1 MLMKIKI
8 DDRPWTMVDGLW
20 SMIVIMFAVSHLI
33 HTFANI
39 KFKQIFMTKKIVLC
53 LLVLSFSLSFVP
65 ATSKA
70 ESANTMTATAKEQ
83 ADARAMVQ
91 RLNEIKQ
98 LTKSNLSWSEKKKLR
113 KEVRAMQE
121 KMKSM
126 RPGIYLSVA
135 AIIIILLLLILI
147 L

>member
-1 MLMKIKI
+1 
-8 DDRPWTMVDGLW
+8 
-20 SMIVIMFAVSHLI
+20 
-33 HTFANI
+33 
-39 KFKQIFMTKKIVLC
+39 MTKKIVLC
-53 LLVLSFSLSFVP
+53 LLVLSLSLSFVP
-65 ATSKA
+65 TALRA
-70 ESANTMTATAKEQ
+70 ESASANTMTATAKEQ

-98 LTKSNLSWSEKKKLR
+98 LTKSKLSWSEKKKLR

-126 RPGIYLSVA
+126 RPGIYLSLA